1 MTRGGEMSER
11 GEQFDA
17 AVVVYEAAQQRL
29 LDLIDRPCKDQAVT
43 EYRAH
48 LEDALKAQQR
58 AHKAMMA
65 AWA

>member
-1 MTRGGEMSER
+1 MSEQ
-11 GEQFDA
+11 GESFDRA
-17 AVVVYEAAQQRL
+17 REEYEAAQQRL
-29 LDLIDRPCKDQAVT
+29 LDLTETPCKDQTVA

-48 LEDALKAQQR
+48 LKDALRAQQR

>member
-1 MTRGGEMSER
+1 VSER
-11 GEQFDA
+11 GDAFDA
-17 AVVVYEAAQQRL
+17 AVVIYEAAQQRL
-29 LDLIDRPCKDQAVT
+29 LDLTETPCKDQTVA

-48 LEDALKAQQR
+48 LKDALRAQQR

>member
-1 MTRGGEMSER
+1 MSER

-17 AVVVYEAAQQRL
+17 AVTVYEAAQQRL
-29 LDLIDRPCKDQAVT
+29 LDLTEQPPKDQTVA

-48 LEDALKAQQR
+48 LKDALKAQQR

>member
-1 MTRGGEMSER
+1 MSER
-11 GEQFDA
+11 GADFDA
-17 AVVVYEAAQQRL
+17 AVVVYEASLKRV
-29 LDLIDRPCKDQAVT
+29 LDLVDEPCKDTSVT

-48 LEDALKAQQR
+48 LKDALRAQQR